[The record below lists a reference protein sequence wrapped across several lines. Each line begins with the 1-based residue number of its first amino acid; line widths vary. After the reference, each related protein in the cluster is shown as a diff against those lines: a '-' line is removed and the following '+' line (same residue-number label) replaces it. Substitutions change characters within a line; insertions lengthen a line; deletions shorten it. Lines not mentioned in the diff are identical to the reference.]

1 MAVQITQPDNT
12 SFLAPT
18 GFQFSIQK
26 LPHVNYF
33 CYSANIPD
41 MTLGQVDSV
50 TNTFIKLPVPGDKL
64 QFGALSVRF
73 RIDEDLRNYKEIYDW
88 MTGLG
93 YPDNF
98 DQSVAIRTGIQA
110 QGQVYSDA
118 TLLINTASNRPNVQ
132 VSFVD
137 AYPVSLSALQ
147 FDVSQA
153 DITYLEA
160 DVSLVYRKY
169 NIDIIQ

>member
-1 MAVQITQPDNT
+1 MAVQATQPENT

-33 CYSANIPD
+33 CYQANIPD
-41 MTLGQVDSV
+41 MTLGQVDSI

-64 QFGALSVRF
+64 TFGSLEVRF

-98 DQSVAIRTGIQA
+98 DQSAAIRQGIQA

-118 TLLINTASNRPNVQ
+118 SLLITTASNRPNVQ
-132 VSFVD
+132 ISFID
-137 AYPVSLSALQ
+137 AYPVSLSSLQ
-147 FDVSQA
+147 FDISQA

-160 DVSLVYRKY
+160 DVSFAYRKY
-169 NIDIIQ
+169 NIDLL

>member
-1 MAVQITQPDNT
+1 MAVQPTQPDNT

-18 GFQFSIQK
+18 SFGFVIQK

-33 CYSANIPD
+33 CYQANIPD

-50 TNTFIKLPVPGDKL
+50 NNTFIKLPVPGDKL
-64 QFGALSVRF
+64 TFGSLELRF
-73 RIDEDLRNYKEIYDW
+73 RIDEDMRNYKEIYDW
-88 MTGLG
+88 MSGLG

-98 DQSVAIRTGIQA
+98 DQSAAIRQGIQA

-118 TLLINTASNRPNVQ
+118 TLIINTAANRPNVQ
-132 VSFVD
+132 VTFLD

-147 FDVSQA
+147 FDVSTT
-153 DITYLEA
+153 DIQYLEA
-160 DVSLVYRKY
+160 DVSFVYRKY
-169 NIDIIQ
+169 NIDLL

>member
-41 MTLGQVDSV
+41 MTLGQVDSI
-50 TNTFIKLPVPGDKL
+50 TNTFIKLPVPGD
-64 QFGALSVRF
+64 
-73 RIDEDLRNYKEIYDW
+73 KEIYDW

-98 DQSVAIRTGIQA
+98 DQSSAIRTGIQA
-110 QGQVYSDA
+110 QGSVYSDA

-147 FDVSQA
+147 FDVAQA

-160 DVSLVYRKY
+160 DVSFVYRKY

>member
-1 MAVQITQPDNT
+1 MAVQTTQPDNT

-41 MTLGQVDSV
+41 MTLGQVDSI

-64 QFGALSVRF
+64 QFGALTVRF

-98 DQSVAIRTGIQA
+98 DQSSAIRTGIQA
-110 QGQVYSDA
+110 SGQVYSDA
-118 TLLINTASNRPNVQ
+118 TLLINTASNRPNAQ

-147 FDVSQA
+147 FDISGTDAQ
-153 DITYLEA
+153 YLEA
-160 DVSLVYRKY
+160 DVSFVYRKY
-169 NIDIIQ
+169 NIDLL